1 MLRKFICVKYEIKAA
16 QKVGIMADAEQFSLR
31 WNNFHSN
38 LSEGFHSLL
47 EEVDLVDVTLA
58 AEGQYLQAHKLVL
71 SVCSPYFKQ
80 LFKANPC
87 KHPIVI
93 LKDVCHKDLE
103 ALLQFMYQGEV
114 NVRQEEL
121 APFLKTAE
129 MLQIKGLT
137 GNDSKSNMPESPS
150 QTRVQTPPPPTL
162 RVGRD
167 SVKQESQNAAE
178 TSRPFK
184 RQRTESPHIGTGSL
198 TSSAATLS
206 APATT
211 ATTSQPSAMSPTE
224 PANVEFVP
232 ISNPKL
238 EPLEYDNE
246 ADGNKESPAD
256 LVQLLHSNESSQPPP
271 DLPPAAPPVLF
282 NPVAGLPQDSGGSQ
296 DSMQGSYNG
305 NSDDAVCPLCGKIL
319 RKTSLKRH
327 ITDRHNPGQYVP
339 CKICVFDHNVLLIH
353 AVLSGL
359 RIVDC
364 VCVYIIYFKKS
375 LCNTSLYEIKFN
387 IRCCGKFLK
396 YFRYHPPNEDIFKYL
411 RYQCEI
417 CQKFFTRRDHLTT
430 HFKNLHGE
438 DAGPFSCIVCS
449 QLYKNADSGGKQT
462 VERVGPL
469 ASNAQPPKEFVCSV
483 CGKNFIRKGSLHAHF
498 QNIHGILQGPFPCG
512 LCGSLLKNKKSL
524 DTHMLSHKKNLFK
537 H

>member
-296 DSMQGSYNG
+296 DSMQG
-305 NSDDAVCPLCGKIL
+305 
-319 RKTSLKRH
+319 
-327 ITDRHNPGQYVP
+327 
-339 CKICVFDHNVLLIH
+339 
-353 AVLSGL
+353 
-359 RIVDC
+359 
-364 VCVYIIYFKKS
+364 
-375 LCNTSLYEIKFN
+375 
-387 IRCCGKFLK
+387 
-396 YFRYHPPNEDIFKYL
+396 YHPPNEDIFKYL

>member
-296 DSMQGSYNG
+296 DSMQG
-305 NSDDAVCPLCGKIL
+305 
-319 RKTSLKRH
+319 
-327 ITDRHNPGQYVP
+327 
-339 CKICVFDHNVLLIH
+339 
-353 AVLSGL
+353 
-359 RIVDC
+359 
-364 VCVYIIYFKKS
+364 
-375 LCNTSLYEIKFN
+375 
-387 IRCCGKFLK
+387 
-396 YFRYHPPNEDIFKYL
+396 
-411 RYQCEI
+411 
-417 CQKFFTRRDHLTT
+417 
-430 HFKNLHGE
+430 
-438 DAGPFSCIVCS
+438 
-449 QLYKNADSGGKQT
+449 GGKQT

>member
-1 MLRKFICVKYEIKAA
+1 
-16 QKVGIMADAEQFSLR
+16 MADAEQFSLR

-137 GNDSKSNMPESPS
+137 GNDSRSNMPESPS
-150 QTRVQTPPPPTL
+150 QTRVQTPPLPTL

-296 DSMQGSYNG
+296 DSMQVEIR
-305 NSDDAVCPLCGKIL
+305 AVAAQDIWCPLCERFFVNKFNLKVHMRDVHSSAQSPLLCPLCSRQVKNRSSL
-319 RKTSLKRH
+319 RVHLYQQHR
-327 ITDRHNPGQYVP
+327 
-339 CKICVFDHNVLLIH
+339 
-353 AVLSGL
+353 
-359 RIVDC
+359 
-364 VCVYIIYFKKS
+364 KKS
-375 LCNTSLYEIKFN
+375 VM
-387 IRCCGKFLK
+387 G
-396 YFRYHPPNEDIFKYL
+396 
-411 RYQCEI
+411 
-417 CQKFFTRRDHLTT
+417 
-430 HFKNLHGE
+430 
-438 DAGPFSCIVCS
+438 
-449 QLYKNADSGGKQT
+449 
-462 VERVGPL
+462 
-469 ASNAQPPKEFVCSV
+469 ASFVAQ
-483 CGKNFIRKGSLHAHF
+483 
-498 QNIHGILQGPFPCG
+498 
-512 LCGSLLKNKKSL
+512 
-524 DTHMLSHKKNLFK
+524 
-537 H
+537 

>member
-1 MLRKFICVKYEIKAA
+1 
-16 QKVGIMADAEQFSLR
+16 MADAEQFSLR

-137 GNDSKSNMPESPS
+137 GNDSRSNMPESPS
-150 QTRVQTPPPPTL
+150 QTRVQTPPLPTL

-296 DSMQGSYNG
+296 DSMQAGEHPFT
-305 NSDDAVCPLCGKIL
+305 CPHCEKPFQFPD
-319 RKTSLKRH
+319 SLKKH
-327 ITDRHNPGQYVP
+327 I
-339 CKICVFDHNVLLIH
+339 
-353 AVLSGL
+353 A
-359 RIVDC
+359 
-364 VCVYIIYFKKS
+364 
-375 LCNTSLYEIKFN
+375 
-387 IRCCGKFLK
+387 
-396 YFRYHPPNEDIFKYL
+396 
-411 RYQCEI
+411 
-417 CQKFFTRRDHLTT
+417 
-430 HFKNLHGE
+430 
-438 DAGPFSCIVCS
+438 
-449 QLYKNADSGGKQT
+449 
-462 VERVGPL
+462 
-469 ASNAQPPKEFVCSV
+469 
-483 CGKNFIRKGSLHAHF
+483 
-498 QNIHGILQGPFPCG
+498 NIHGENQGPFVCH
-512 LCGSLLKNKKSL
+512 LCHRIMKNKNSMN
-524 DTHMLSHKKNLFK
+524 THLYNYHSGKGRRRMNLVQNTSTA
-537 H
+537 HAPSAGVLLTAMSDVPNALGCSRTTPI